1 MENRKEMKIDFDILE
16 NDKKQKNTPTSRVR
30 KMKIK
35 RKKERNS
42 KLQRKKK
49 RGDDGNDSHDVDD
62 DQEKRWRPF
71 FPLLKNRL
79 SRIDY

>member
-42 KLQRKKK
+42 KL
-49 RGDDGNDSHDVDD
+49 
-62 DQEKRWRPF
+62 
-71 FPLLKNRL
+71 
-79 SRIDY
+79 